1 MPLQINIASG
11 VRQVADG
18 IVRSGNFRKNT
29 F

>member
-11 VRQVADG
+11 VRQVTDD
-18 IVRSGNFRKNT
+18 IVWSGNFRKNA

>member
-11 VRQVADG
+11 VRQVTDD
-18 IVRSGNFRKNT
+18 IVRPGNFRKNA